1 MFICGK
7 CGYEEEH
14 KNNIPTFLSPRNS
27 TYGSATNSHN
37 FSPPR
42 NLHDAKAFA
51 WCNVFPSSF
60 SRETVEGG
68 RRIINAL
75 NLTKTPAHAHAA
87 LSQHFSPE
95 FRKIRNKISFHIA
108 FEEDHPCMAP
118 PNSFRH
124 SPQKPKSQP
133 APF

>member
-42 NLHDAKAFA
+42 KKFEICMTRKLLPGVMFFLLH
-51 WCNVFPSSF
+51 FPGKQS
-60 SRETVEGG
+60 
-68 RRIINAL
+68 
-75 NLTKTPAHAHAA
+75 K
-87 LSQHFSPE
+87 
-95 FRKIRNKISFHIA
+95 
-108 FEEDHPCMAP
+108 EEDEL
-118 PNSFRH
+118 STL
-124 SPQKPKSQP
+124 
-133 APF
+133 